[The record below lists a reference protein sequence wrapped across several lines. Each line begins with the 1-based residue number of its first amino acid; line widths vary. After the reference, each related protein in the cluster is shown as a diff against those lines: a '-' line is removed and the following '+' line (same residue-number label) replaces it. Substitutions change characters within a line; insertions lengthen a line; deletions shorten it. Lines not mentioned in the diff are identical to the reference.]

1 VSRITT
7 LQGRRIALAAVV
19 LFCVAHRGS
28 PAAAAAAAPEPV
40 AAPAAQA
47 TCVFTNP
54 AYSGKCV
61 ETTSVQGGSTA
72 QQSCEVILQCLNN
85 VDCLKTYCQA
95 TTVRTGWKLESA
107 K

>member
-1 VSRITT
+1 MRSIDSARAWRIG
-7 LQGRRIALAAVV
+7 LAVALLFVV
-19 LFCVAHRGS
+19 AERRGS
-28 PAAAAAAAPEPV
+28 GTQSTPAAP
-40 AAPAAQA
+40 QA

-54 AYSGKCV
+54 GYSGKCTQ
-61 ETTSVQGGSTA
+61 TTSLVKGSTP
-72 QQSCEVILQCLNN
+72 QQACQAVLACLNN